1 MLKKGLAGFL
11 MFLWLFAPAALMV
24 TNAEAQGNIPPG
36 KWWRIPKVA
45 EEINLSDEE
54 KQRLDDVSLAFRR
67 KAVDLRSR
75 LEKERIELG
84 VLFEKEQ
91 FDEAAVLAQFKKVES
106 ARGALALERFNVL
119 LEVRKLLGRDRYERL
134 KVKFKQFRGKK
145 AKTRPKK

>member
-1 MLKKGLAGFL
+1 
-11 MFLWLFAPAALMV
+11 FLWLFAPAALMV
-24 TNAEAQGNIPPG
+24 TNAKAQEKIPPG

-45 EEINLSDEE
+45 EEMNLSDEE
-54 KQRLDDVSLAFRR
+54 KQRLDDVSLTFRR

-91 FDEAAVLAQFKKVES
+91 IDEAAVLAQFKKVES
-106 ARGALALERFNVL
+106 ARSVLALERFNVL

-134 KVKFKQFRGKK
+134 KAKFKQFRGKK
-145 AKTRPKK
+145 PKNRPKK